1 MIKFNEPFYTGN
13 ELTYIQE
20 MMTTK
25 QLQGRGDENKTTERL
40 KRIMKSEQAYLVH
53 SCTAALEI
61 AALALDIKP
70 GDEVIMPSFT
80 YVSTA
85 NAFVLRGAKIIFVD
99 VDEKTMNIDLV
110 EVEKAITPQTKV
122 IVPVHYGGVSCDM
135 TALMV
140 LANKHD
146 IVIVEDAAQALFS
159 KYQQQ
164 YLGTIGHLGCI
175 SLHETKNITAGGEG
189 GILFVN
195 DKKLIKKIELIV
207 EKGTNRSE
215 FLSGKISKYTWQTVG
230 SSYLMSQLNAAFFM
244 AQFEY
249 GREITKRRTEIF
261 NEYTNGLSDLIDNKI
276 IKILEIPA
284 YNEPNG
290 HLFYIKTRDES
301 ERNKLKDFLKSK
313 SIETV
318 SHYEPLHTSVAG
330 QKYGNDIGT
339 DCVTSRD
346 SKRLLRLPLHM
357 YLSSEDIQDVIM
369 GIAEYYDKGKC

>member
-13 ELTYIQE
+13 EISHIQAL
-20 MMTTK
+20 MATK
-25 QLQGRGDENKTTERL
+25 KLQGSCDENKSTDYL
-40 KRIMKSEQAYLVH
+40 KQIMQSEEVFLVH

-70 GDEVIMPSFT
+70 GDEVIMPSYT

-135 TALMV
+135 AALLV

-159 KYQQQ
+159 KYQTQ
-164 YLGTIGHLGCI
+164 YLGTIGHLGCV

-195 DKKLIKKIELIV
+195 DKKLVNKIKMIV

-215 FLSGKISKYTWQTVG
+215 FLSGRINKYTWQTVG
-230 SSYLMSQLNAAFFM
+230 SSYLMSQLNAGFFM
-244 AQFEY
+244 AQIE
-249 GREITKRRTEIF
+249 GAHDITKRRTAIF
-261 NEYTNGLSDLIDNKI
+261 KSYLKGLADLIDNKRI
-276 IKILEIPA
+276 ETLEIPA
-284 YNEPNG
+284 YNEANG

-301 ERNKLKDFLKSK
+301 ERNQLKNFLKSK
-313 SIETV
+313 HIEST
-318 SHYEPLHTSVAG
+318 SHYEPLHSSVAG
-330 QKYGNDIGT
+330 KKYGTYVGT
-339 DCVTSRD
+339 DRVTSKD

-357 YLSSEDIQDVIM
+357 HLSNADVEEVIM
-369 GIAEYYDKGKC
+369 RVKEFYDDV